1 METLIG
7 LIFLFMVVLLT
18 IGILFQPNKEEM
30 YPKSGKKD
38 MGIYRELDYRIFNIC
53 YTRYLHAK
61 TEIGDDNSGYYVF
74 FIGDDKHQNVK
85 EAIKLIENLGLRK
98 IDHVST
104 MTKVS
109 VICGMNYLF
118 LMKQRNV
125 IINRSFNRL

>member
-30 YPKSGKKD
+30 YSKSGKKD

-98 IDHVST
+98 IDLGAFNHT
-104 MTKVS
+104 MHYFM
-109 VICGMNYLF
+109 IDL
-118 LMKQRNV
+118 KQWKKLTLSIWNEDE
-125 IINRSFNRL
+125 S

>member
-38 MGIYRELDYRIFNIC
+38 IGIYRELDYKIFNIC

-98 IDHVST
+98 IDLGAFNHT
-104 MTKVS
+104 MHYFM
-109 VICGMNYLF
+109 IDL
-118 LMKQRNV
+118 KQ
-125 IINRSFNRL
+125 